1 MTSSRLVRLLAALGV
16 AALVLLGAPGRASA
30 HAFLADSSPAAG
42 ERLETSPR
50 TLTLQFTEAVAP
62 AASDRV
68 TVRTAAGQPVRLGPL
83 MRLADGATLTAAL
96 PPLAHGVY
104 VVTWQDVSADDGHPS
119 TGEFAFAVGSDA
131 ALPALTSSTSAA
143 TAWPEAIADWLF
155 LLGVAVGA
163 GGLASEIVI
172 RGPLVRAQ
180 TWTVPR
186 APVRGALLA
195 AAVGAVGVFILM
207 AGTLEGGGALAGLDP
222 HAWRDAL
229 QVQAGVFALAAL
241 ILLLYA
247 LVALSLSLGRAR
259 VGALAATAAATVA
272 SALHSHPA
280 ATHTWWATVA
290 IMLHVALALLWVGL
304 LAHLVLVF
312 WRGRAR
318 LPGEALRT
326 AVHRY
331 ARLALGSVLLILLT
345 GVGAALAEFHTVDE
359 VIGAPYGRVLLV
371 KTALVALALLLALGS
386 RLRGL
391 RRTPATSL
399 SLVRRLTRV
408 EVLAL
413 TAVLG
418 AAALLSSVAP
428 PSGVPTTRAAD
439 TVALLGVP
447 IPAGPTLYLAGQAG
461 WLEVY
466 LAASAGQL
474 TLEVRAPDDTPAQ
487 GVHLSLTATAPT
499 GRDDET
505 LVDLF
510 PRSCGPGCYSMR
522 TTWQHGT
529 TALRLRVGARGW
541 AGGALTFAVPW
552 PPAPRDP
559 GLLARAMAAMRR
571 ARDLVLRER
580 VTSGPHASTQS
591 VSHSMGRL
599 LLSSEPYGARV
610 SDVRDLPRG
619 GGPLQ
624 LAIYLPGSHIW
635 VHLWL
640 DARRRY
646 QRETI
651 VAPGFLIE
659 RTFSYPHS

>member
-1 MTSSRLVRLLAALGV
+1 MPRPRFLHLLAVLGV
-16 AALVLLGAPGRASA
+16 AALVVLAAPSRASA

-42 ERLETSPR
+42 ERLGTSPR

-62 AASDRV
+62 ATSDHV
-68 TVRTAAGQPVRLGPL
+68 AIRTAAGHMVRLGPL
-83 MRLADGATLTAAL
+83 VRSADGTTLTAAL

-119 TGEFAFAVGSDA
+119 AGEFAFAVGSDA
-131 ALPALTSSTSAA
+131 ALPALTGSTSAPI
-143 TAWPEAIADWLF
+143 AWPEAIAGWLS
-155 LLGVAVGA
+155 LLGLAVGA

-172 RGPLVRAQ
+172 WAPLVRGQ

-195 AAVGAVGVFILM
+195 AAVGAAGVFILV

-222 HAWRDAL
+222 RAWRGAL

-241 ILLLYA
+241 ILVLYA
-247 LVALSLSLGRAR
+247 LVALSLARAR
-259 VGALAATAAATVA
+259 VGALAAAAAATIAV
-272 SALHSHPA
+272 ALHSHPA

-290 IMLHVALALLWVGL
+290 IVLHVALALLWVGL
-304 LAHLVLVF
+304 LVHLVLVF
-312 WRGRAR
+312 WRGRAH

-326 AVHRY
+326 AVYRY
-331 ARLALGSVLLILLT
+331 ARLALGSVLLIVLT
-345 GVGAALAEFHTVDE
+345 GVGAALAEFHAVDE
-359 VIGAPYGRVLLV
+359 VIGTLYGRVLLG

-391 RRTPATSL
+391 RQAPAPSL

-447 IPAGPTLYLAGQAG
+447 VAVGPTLYLAGQAG

-510 PRSCGPGCYSMR
+510 PRSYGPGCYSMR
-522 TTWQHGT
+522 TTWQRGT

-559 GLLARAMAAMRR
+559 QLLTQAMAVMRTER
-571 ARDLVLRER
+571 TLVLRER
-580 VTSGPHASTQS
+580 VTSGPHASSQS
-591 VSHSMGRL
+591 VSHSTGRL
-599 LLSSEPYGARV
+599 LLSSEPYGPRV
-610 SDVRDLPRG
+610 SAVRDLPRG
-619 GGPLQ
+619 GGSPQ
-624 LAIYLPGSHIW
+624 LVLYLPGSHIW

-640 DARRRY
+640 DTRRRY
-646 QRETI
+646 RREVI

-659 RTFSYPHS
+659 RTFSYPAL